1 MLRFPQPVSS
11 QKGQGQ
17 GLLRAGQIEGR
28 EWWLVGFAVT
38 VTLAL
43 TAGIVFLS
51 FYGNHPEDSA
61 SFWADPKAWVR
72 GLAAFVLL
80 FDLYTVYQHLQLQ
93 RVRRRLAERDQLFKL
108 ITENAADMIA
118 VVDNDGNRL
127 YNSPAYQKVLGYS
140 QEEMAGSSLDQIHP
154 DDRALVMGAAEKTRI
169 TGRGEQLEYRILHKD
184 GSWRVLES
192 TASVIRGSNGET

>member
-1 MLRFPQPVSS
+1 MLHCSQLVSS
-11 QKGQGQ
+11 QRGQGQ
-17 GLLRAGQIEGR
+17 GLLRAHQIEGR

-51 FYGNHPEDSA
+51 FYGNQTEDSA
-61 SFWADPKAWVR
+61 SYWADPKAWVR

-80 FDLYTVYQHLQLQ
+80 FDIYTVYQHLQLQ
-93 RVRRRLAERDQLFKL
+93 RVRGRLAERDQLFKL

-127 YNSPAYQKVLGYS
+127 YNSPAYHRVLGYS
-140 QEEMAGSSLDQIHP
+140 VEELSSGSSFEQIHP
-154 DDRALVMGAAEKTRI
+154 SDRE
-169 TGRGEQLEYRILHKD
+169 
-184 GSWRVLES
+184 RVVV
-192 TASVIRGSNGET
+192 ARP